1 MLPWPK
7 FIASP
12 IQEGLGAWNC
22 VLRRR
27 TLDMR
32 VLEAQIPVSVVSELP
47 DKERR
52 SRVEVGGKDEAVD
65 GQPCSATYQT
75 S

>member
-1 MLPWPK
+1 
-7 FIASP
+7 
-12 IQEGLGAWNC
+12 
-22 VLRRR
+22 
-27 TLDMR
+27 MR
-32 VLEAQIPVSVVSELP
+32 VLEAQIPVSVVSELS

-52 SRVEVGGKDEAVD
+52 SHVEVGGKDEAVD